1 MMYQKDT
8 MSLNNTN
15 CNELDHRF
23 SYGKQ
28 KNIFMNSILFL
39 INIDEKYKKMK
50 KKLVKSKEML
60 PNRER
65 MAHFLLNSNRNK
77 TLNRGNEYE

>member
-1 MMYQKDT
+1 MYQKDT

-15 CNELDHRF
+15 CNELYHQF

-28 KNIFMNSILFL
+28 KNIFMNSDLFL

-60 PNRER
+60 SNRER
-65 MAHFLLNSNRNK
+65 VAHFLLNSNRNE

>member
-1 MMYQKDT
+1 
-8 MSLNNTN
+8 
-15 CNELDHRF
+15 
-23 SYGKQ
+23 
-28 KNIFMNSILFL
+28 MNSDLFL

-60 PNRER
+60 SNRER
-65 MAHFLLNSNRNK
+65 VAHFLLNSNRNE